1 MEVEVRKTAV
11 TTKAAADQ
19 VVKDILRATRKL
31 HSSGEKIWIVLP
43 ASSSSPSFQISI
55 VLQSS

>member
-1 MEVEVRKTAV
+1 MRKTAV

-43 ASSSSPSFQISI
+43 GSSSSPSFQISI